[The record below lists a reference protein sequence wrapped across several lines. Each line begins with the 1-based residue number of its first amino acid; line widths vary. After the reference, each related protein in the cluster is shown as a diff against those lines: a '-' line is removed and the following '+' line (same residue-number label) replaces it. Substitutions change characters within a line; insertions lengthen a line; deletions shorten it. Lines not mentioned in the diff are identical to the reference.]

1 MWYPIQSYF
10 KFLWESTNRHG
21 VHSPF
26 VYDLVTKC
34 FNDKTKHP
42 QYQRLNGYRGKV
54 LQCED
59 KIHVTDLGTG
69 SRVFLSQHRPVSR
82 IAKYAGITKKRQ
94 RLLFRLV
101 RYFQPNRILELGT
114 SLGLSTI
121 AMALGNEDG
130 KVISI
135 EGCPETA
142 KKASEF
148 FNFFDLK
155 NIELQQCA
163 FKSYL
168 DNSNVS
174 YDLVF
179 IDGDHNFE
187 NTLYYFNKLLSRV
200 TNNSILI
207 FDDIYWSPD
216 MTKAWNE
223 ICNHPG
229 VTASIDIYYWGIVFF
244 RQEQQKEHFIIR
256 M

>member
-10 KFLWESTNRHG
+10 KFLWKSTNRHG

-42 QYQRLNGYRGKV
+42 QYQQLNGYRDKV
-54 LQCED
+54 SRCED
-59 KIHVTDLGTG
+59 KIHMTDLGTG
-69 SRVFLSQHRPVSR
+69 SRVFSSEHRPVSK
-82 IAKYAGITKKRQ
+82 IAEYAGITKKRQ

-101 RYFQPNRILELGT
+101 RYFQPDSILELGT
-114 SLGLSTI
+114 SLGIATI
-121 AMALGNEDG
+121 AMSLGNEDG

-148 FNFFDLK
+148 FNFFNLK

-163 FKSYL
+163 FKSYF
-168 DNSNVS
+168 DSSNAS

-179 IDGDHNFE
+179 IDGDHNYE
-187 NTLYYFNKLLSRV
+187 NTIYYFNELLSRV

-223 ICNHPG
+223 ICKHPD
-229 VTASIDIYYWGIVFF
+229 VTVSIDIYYWGIVFF
-244 RQEQQKEHFIIR
+244 RKEQQKEHFIIR